1 MMWLGFLTFSSS
13 NQLQSETVKFYIA
26 KTGEYKNFYAI
37 PCKERMHLL
46 KTSMQFTVKL
56 FSVGKIPLHITK
68 KLWQLLKFSTEAQKT
83 ELYHY
88 SFMCTLKV
96 QLVGHWPTHKNKEFP

>member
-68 KLWQLLKFSTEAQKT
+68 ISDSYLSFQQKLRKLNYIIIHLCA
-83 ELYHY
+83 L
-88 SFMCTLKV
+88 
-96 QLVGHWPTHKNKEFP
+96 